1 MQGARPVGRE
11 RGASEGVTFPALRAR
26 TRRARIASTER
37 EPRIDRHVPSPTLKP
52 LRTPTRTHVLES
64 GMRVVAHEDRTSPI
78 VTVHLMYHVG
88 SKDEAPGRTGL
99 AHLLEHLMFE
109 GSQHAPKGDF
119 DDLLERVGGTNNG
132 STWLDRTNYYETVP
146 THAVEL
152 ALWLERDRMAHF
164 LPVLTPEMLEVQRG
178 VVINERRQS
187 YENRPYGMADERLH
201 QMLFA
206 ADHPYSWPTIGY
218 LPDLEAITLE
228 DARTFYSTYYTAG
241 NAVLVVAGDIEPE
254 RAFELA
260 GRYFGDLP
268 RGPVIPRLP
277 AGAAG
282 VPAAPAVRRE
292 TMPDEV
298 SFPRLYQAFA
308 VAPYGSREWVA
319 LDVLAYLL
327 ADGDSSRL
335 QRALVRDGRLAQEV
349 DTYLYPTER
358 CGVFGLVAT
367 ARSGV
372 PIERLEDAVRRV
384 LDEVAAGGVSDDEVT
399 GAVRRVRRDQVA
411 ELATIEERADA
422 LAYAATVLGS
432 PDALDEVMGHYAA
445 ITPNDVA
452 AAACAW
458 LGADRSATLIVV
470 PQAEGKVRDAA

>member
-1 MQGARPVGRE
+1 M
-11 RGASEGVTFPALRAR
+11 L
-26 TRRARIASTER
+26 
-37 EPRIDRHVPSPTLKP
+37 TLKP
-52 LRTPTRTHVLES
+52 LRIPSRTHVLAN
-64 GMRVVAHEDRTSPI
+64 GLRVIAHEDPSSPL

-109 GSQHAPKGDF
+109 GSEHAPKGDF

-164 LPVLTPEMLEVQRG
+164 LPVLDAEMLETQRG

-206 ADHPYSWPTIGY
+206 PEHPYSWPTIGY
-218 LPDLEAITLE
+218 VPDLEAVTLD

-241 NAVLVVAGDIEPE
+241 NAVLVVAGDVTAE

-260 GRYFGDLP
+260 AHYFGDLP
-268 RGPVIPRLP
+268 RGPVIPRVSLD
-277 AGAAG
+277 AAA
-282 VPAAPAVRRE
+282 VPAAPAIRRE

-298 SFPRLYQAFA
+298 SFPRAYLGWA

-327 ADGDSSRL
+327 GDGESSRL
-335 QRALVRDGRLAQEV
+335 QRALVREGRLAQEV

-358 CGVFGLVAT
+358 CGVFGVVAT
-367 ARSGV
+367 SRTGV
-372 PIERLEDAVRRV
+372 AVETLEDTVRRV
-384 LDEVAAGGVSDDEVT
+384 LDEVAAGGVTEDEVT
-399 GAVRRVRRDQVA
+399 GAIRRVRADQVA
-411 ELATIEERADA
+411 EMAMLEERADS

-432 PDALDEVMGHYAA
+432 AEKLEELMDAYATVTPEEVSR
-445 ITPNDVA
+445 A
-452 AAACAW
+452 AAAW
-458 LGADRSATLIVV
+458 LGAERCATLMVV
-470 PQAEGKVRDAA
+470 PAGDAEVRDAA

>member
-1 MQGARPVGRE
+1 
-11 RGASEGVTFPALRAR
+11 
-26 TRRARIASTER
+26 
-37 EPRIDRHVPSPTLKP
+37 VPSPTLKP
-52 LRTPTRTHVLES
+52 LRIASRTHVLPN
-64 GMRVVAHEDRTSPI
+64 GMRVIAHEDRTSPI

-152 ALWLERDRMAHF
+152 AMWLERDRMAHF
-164 LPVLTPEMLEVQRG
+164 LPVLDAEMLEVQRG

-187 YENRPYGMADERLH
+187 CENRPYGMADERLH
-201 QMLFA
+201 EMLFA
-206 ADHPYSWPTIGY
+206 PDHPYSWPTIGY
-218 LPDLEAITLE
+218 LPDLEAISLA

-241 NAVLVVAGDIEPE
+241 NAVLVVAGDVQAEQ
-254 RAFELA
+254 AFELA
-260 GRYFGDLP
+260 ARYFGDLP
-268 RGPVIPRLP
+268 RGPAIPRLS
-277 AGAAG
+277 ASAAG
-282 VPAAPAVRRE
+282 VPTAPSVRRE

-308 VAPYGSREWVA
+308 VAPFGTREWVA

-327 ADGDSSRL
+327 ADGESSRL

-358 CGVFGLVAT
+358 CGIFGLVAT

-372 PIERLEDAVRRV
+372 PVERLEETVRRV
-384 LDEVAAGGVSDDEVT
+384 LDEVASGAVTEEEVT

-411 ELATIEERADA
+411 EMATLEERADS
-422 LAYAATVLGS
+422 LAYAATVLGT
-432 PDALDEVMGHYAA
+432 PERLDEVMDHYAG
-445 ITPNDVA
+445 ITPGDVVRA
-452 AAACAW
+452 AREW
-458 LGADRSATLIVV
+458 LGADRAATLFVV
-470 PQAEGKVRDAA
+470 PSASGEVRDAA